1 MTKYINTT
9 KEERKQMIKDH
20 QSVIQDEESKIDI
33 LECKIKEVEQKAK
46 DLCNDNKEKL
56 ARRSKVN
63 KKIGAIKTKSTL
75 LMLLGFL
82 LIGAGLILYFKVNLF
97 AAICAAVVGIAA
109 FVFGCV
115 YRPKWKQFAREQSEA
130 HKALEEYDRIQ
141 EGFSRSIA
149 DTKAEIKNH
158 EFQIQSEK
166 SIIQEIKDYEKYEP
180 YYKWVEQSKTGHI
193 VVLVT
198 GDTNFS
204 DSAPQPAKEGK
215 KYTRT
220 ASFVKGIEVYL
231 NDMLYCRATPKNFKQ
246 QSGGFGIVQIEEEGT
261 QKLQVCVTMAVG
273 ENVFQRISD
282 PLPVKKNSL
291 STFVWYHASICSK
304 GTTVFF
310 EEYDDFESFRKAT
323 SLTIDD
329 VLKYI

>member
-1 MTKYINTT
+1 MTQYINTT
-9 KEERKQMIKDH
+9 KEERKQMIQSH
-20 QSVIQDEESKIDI
+20 QSAIQEEKSKISV
-33 LECKIKEVEQKAK
+33 LECKIKEFEQKAK
-46 DLCNDNKEKL
+46 ELCEENTEKL
-56 ARRSKVN
+56 NRRSKVDRQ
-63 KKIGAIKTKSTL
+63 ISSIKGKSTL
-75 LMLLGFL
+75 LIILGLLLF
-82 LIGAGLILYFKVNLF
+82 GAAAILYAKVNLF
-97 AAICAAVVGIAA
+97 AAICAAVLGLASII
-109 FVFGCV
+109 FGFV

-141 EGFSRSIA
+141 EGFNRDIA
-149 DTKAEIKNH
+149 DTKAEIKKH
-158 EFQIQSEK
+158 QLEIQSEE
-166 SIIQEIKDYEKYEP
+166 SHIQEIKDYEKYEP
-180 YYKWVEQSKTGHI
+180 YYKWVEQSKTGHV

-215 KYTRT
+215 RYTRT

-246 QSGGFGIVQIEEEGT
+246 QSGGFGIVQIEDEGT

-282 PLPVKKNSL
+282 PLPVKKSSRSN
-291 STFVWYHASICSK
+291 FVWYHASICSK

-310 EEYDDFESFRKAT
+310 EEYDDFETFRKAT

>member
-1 MTKYINTT
+1 MTQYINTT
-9 KEERKQMIKDH
+9 KEERKQMIQSH
-20 QSVIQDEESKIDI
+20 QSAIQEEKSKISV
-33 LECKIKEVEQKAK
+33 LECKIKEFEQKAK
-46 DLCNDNKEKL
+46 ELCEENMEKL
-56 ARRSKVN
+56 NRRSKVDRQ
-63 KKIGAIKTKSTL
+63 IGSIKAKSTL

-82 LIGAGLILYFKVNLF
+82 LIGAGVILYFKVNLV
-97 AAICAAVVGIAA
+97 AAIAAAVVGVAA

-141 EGFSRSIA
+141 EGFNRDIA
-149 DTKAEIKNH
+149 DTKAEIKKH
-158 EFQIQSEK
+158 QLEIQSEE
-166 SIIQEIKDYEKYEP
+166 SHIQEIKDYEKYEP

-246 QSGGFGIVQIEEEGT
+246 QSGGFGIVQIEDEGT

-282 PLPVKKNSL
+282 PLPVKKSSRSN
-291 STFVWYHASICSK
+291 FVWYHASICSK

-310 EEYDDFESFRKAT
+310 EEYDDFETFRKAT